1 MSKNPLTAAGGK
13 GRGRLPLPQLGGAP
27 YPVGTAGGIG
37 VSFPLS
43 GSQAPFRKGGVK
55 PHPTFSTVGDRP
67 VLPAWLAP
75 AQSSIASS
83 SSMKPAIML
92 RPLSQ
97 KVGSLASSP
106 KGASSSLWCLEPP
119 AESMSKY
126 FSWKPGVPSA

>member
-1 MSKNPLTAAGGK
+1 MSKKPLTAAGGT
-13 GRGRLPLPQLGGAP
+13 GAVGSRGFRRMILGGP
-27 YPVGTAGGIG
+27 TARQ
-37 VSFPLS
+37 S
-43 GSQAPFRKGGVK
+43 PFRKGGVK
-55 PHPTFSTVGDRP
+55 PHPTFSTVGDRGL
-67 VLPAWLAP
+67 LPAWLAP